1 MVLCWQKKYLPP
13 SKPSLVQEYMKRK
26 KARLKM
32 QQILNPAAS
41 MSGAHIAG
49 QDGTGLTDSH
59 GFLSQRSDVLPW
71 GTKRG
76 K

>member
-1 MVLCWQKKYLPP
+1 
-13 SKPSLVQEYMKRK
+13 
-26 KARLKM
+26 M